1 LLIVWADAQNEFP
14 VLNNN
19 VQTFC
24 APSLLGERK
33 REATTSLTELFAQ
46 HENDDG
52 LIYNVQLL
60 LDDD

>member
-1 LLIVWADAQNEFP
+1 M
-14 VLNNN
+14 
-19 VQTFC
+19 
-24 APSLLGERK
+24 GKRK